1 MARVTPEEFQEK
13 HARRLKGATEDIR
26 RGVERV
32 TTSPTEKAAAKA
44 DKFLAKVTESV
55 NSGKWQ
61 SGLRRVTLE
70 EWKGKMIEKGIARIP
85 QGIDGARDKV
95 IAFAS
100 DLLPH
105 VDRGV
110 DKVKNMPDLT
120 IEDSINRM
128 TSFVRHMAEFKRR

>member
-1 MARVTPEEFQEK
+1 MARVTPEEYQEK

-32 TTSPTEKAAAKA
+32 TQSPTEKAAAKA

-55 NSGKWQ
+55 QSGKWQ

-70 EWKGKMIEKGIARIP
+70 DWKGKMIDKGIARIP

-95 IAFAS
+95 IAFAGE
-100 DLLPH
+100 LLPH

-110 DKVKNMPDLT
+110 EKVRNMPDLT
-120 IEDSINRM
+120 LEDSINRM
-128 TSFVRHMAEFKRR
+128 TSFVRHMSEFKRR